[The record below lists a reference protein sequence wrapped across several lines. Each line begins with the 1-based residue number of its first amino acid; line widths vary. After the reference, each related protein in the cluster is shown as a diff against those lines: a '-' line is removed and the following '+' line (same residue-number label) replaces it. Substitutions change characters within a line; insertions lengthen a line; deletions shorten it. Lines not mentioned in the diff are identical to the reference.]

1 MYFHQ
6 TIRRYVATML
16 ETFSKVKTQY
26 LNSKGDLIEKNIPV
40 FFYNREKSSILDHV
54 TSQNMIQNIN
64 AIPRA
69 YLVIDSYIVDYTR
82 MRNRNTKINISRS
95 DGSIEYQYN
104 STPFTF
110 NFSYIVLCRGH
121 GEATQIIEEIVPIFN
136 PTLALDVYDCDGLD
150 TPTRVLA
157 KFLDVSVEPEGNEQ
171 YSSNLITVTF
181 GIELQGWI
189 YQPIKSTDKVKELLM
204 RYHTL
209 NDCFMLDY
217 DVDTY
222 PKINTQEKLTKE
234 SALASLNIKDIE
246 GSVSAGMNYLT
257 LKYTYQKGDSI
268 DIEWSILEG
277 NANIINVEN
286 DKCQISATSDFIIT
300 VKITDYFLNEV
311 SITREYK
318 I

>member
-1 MYFHQ
+1 
-6 TIRRYVATML
+6 
-16 ETFSKVKTQY
+16 
-26 LNSKGDLIEKNIPV
+26 
-40 FFYNREKSSILDHV
+40 
-54 TSQNMIQNIN
+54 
-64 AIPRA
+64 
-69 YLVIDSYIVDYTR
+69 
-82 MRNRNTKINISRS
+82 
-95 DGSIEYQYN
+95 
-104 STPFTF
+104 
-110 NFSYIVLCRGH
+110 
-121 GEATQIIEEIVPIFN
+121 
-136 PTLALDVYDCDGLD
+136 
-150 TPTRVLA
+150 
-157 KFLDVSVEPEGNEQ
+157 
-171 YSSNLITVTF
+171 
-181 GIELQGWI
+181 
-189 YQPIKSTDKVKELLM
+189 
-204 RYHTL
+204 
-209 NDCFMLDY
+209 MLDY